1 MKNFAIKYGI
11 YFHLFGPI
19 VFALLGAFSSWINK
33 TYMFLYVLF
42 IITLLIIWY
51 KIEIIWLNNRGGK

>member
-33 TYMFLYVLF
+33 TYMFLYILMF
-42 IITLLIIWY
+42 MSKKFKY
-51 KIEIIWLNNRGGK
+51 QSSKNLNYIL